1 MRSKTATRILAA
13 LAVFTV
19 VMLLPP
25 REALEGKKKS
35 LFEQLELM
43 RIAYVIGKY
52 QAPFTR
58 EELEELQRAMPSLKA
73 DNPKLYKDRKR
84 TEKILLLYMVLEE
97 IKKVQTNGAG
107 LETLVGKSRGQVAR
121 DYVKRVYKTE

>member
-1 MRSKTATRILAA
+1 MLAILG
-13 LAVFTV
+13 VFTV

-25 REALEGKKKS
+25 QGAVEGKKKS
-35 LFEQLELM
+35 FFEQLELM
-43 RIAYVIGKY
+43 HIAYVISKY

-73 DNPKLYKDRKR
+73 DNPKLYKDRER

-97 IKKVQTNGAG
+97 IKMVQNNGGG
-107 LETLVGKSRGQVAR
+107 LKALVGKSRGQVAR
-121 DYVKRVYKTE
+121 DYVTRVYKFE

>member
-1 MRSKTATRILAA
+1 MKSNTATRILVT
-13 LAVFTV
+13 LGVITV

-25 REALEGKKKS
+25 RGAVEGKKKG
-35 LFEQLELM
+35 FYEQLELM
-43 RIAYVIGKY
+43 HIAYDISKY

-73 DNPKLYKDRKR
+73 DNPKLYKDQKR

-97 IKKVQTNGAG
+97 IKKVKNNGAG

>member
-1 MRSKTATRILAA
+1 MKSKPAIRILAI
-13 LAVFTV
+13 LGVFTV

-25 REALEGKKKS
+25 QGAVEGKKKS
-35 LFEQLELM
+35 LLEQLELL
-43 RIAYVIGKY
+43 RIAYVISKY

-73 DNPKLYKDRKR
+73 DNPKLYKDPER

-97 IKKVQTNGAG
+97 IKKAQNNGGG
-107 LETLVGKSRGQVAR
+107 LKALVGKSRGQVAR
-121 DYVKRVYKTE
+121 DYVKRVYKSE